1 MTAKKKPVRPV
12 STDEAKRIVAL
23 QDQVNRL
30 TKDLRKAL
38 RDGNSNDIIS
48 DVLGGIV
55 NTPKAIPAWV
65 RKAEKRERHKATP
78 EVPVTMWSDWHLG
91 EVVTKAEVNGA
102 NEYNMTIARERIER
116 LFSVTEKL
124 LTENHTNN
132 YPGMVI
138 NLTGD
143 MVSGGLH
150 PELVATDELEA
161 IPASI
166 KAFEW
171 IAGGIARFADKYGR
185 VYVPCVPGN
194 HGRTT
199 HRPEFKRYY
208 RKNYDWLIYQMLIRH
223 FASDPRVQFDVRP
236 SNEVLYRVFNIR
248 YLLLHGDMLGVGGGD
263 GIIGAIG
270 PIRRGEVKKS
280 GAYSSQGTP
289 FDMMLHGH
297 YHQKLWLPNSTG
309 AGSPKGY
316 CEYVKNAL
324 NAKPER
330 PTQPLWSVHEKHG
343 QTAHWDV
350 YVDKPPKKSSEWMA
364 VLGAHHEAA

>member
-1 MTAKKKPVRPV
+1 MAQSSVKRPIA
-12 STDEAKRIVAL
+12 TPEAKRIVLL
-23 QDQVNRL
+23 QDQVNKL

-38 RDGNSNDIIS
+38 RESNGN
-48 DVLGGIV
+48 DVIGDALGGII
-55 NTPKAIPAWV
+55 NTRKVIPAWV
-65 RKAEKRERHKATP
+65 RKAEPRTRHKATP
-78 EVPVTMWSDWHLG
+78 EVPVTMWADWHLG
-91 EVVTKAEVNGA
+91 ETVTKAEVNGV
-102 NEYNMTIARERIER
+102 NEYNMTVARERVER

-124 LTENHTNN
+124 CVENHTGV
-132 YPGMVI
+132 YPGIVI

-161 IPASI
+161 IPAAL
-166 KAFEW
+166 KAVEW
-171 IAGGIARFADKYGR
+171 IAGGISRFADKFGR

-223 FASDPRVQFDVRP
+223 FADDPRVQFDVRP

-270 PIRRGEVKKS
+270 PVMRGEVKKS
-280 GAYSSQGTP
+280 GTYSSQGTP
-289 FDMMLHGH
+289 FDKMLLGH
-297 YHQKLWLPNSTG
+297 YHQRLWLPRSTM
-309 AGSPKGY
+309 AASIKGY

-324 NAKPER
+324 GAKPDR
-330 PTQPLWSVHEKHG
+330 PTQPLWFVHEKHG
-343 QTAHWDV
+343 ETAHWDI
-350 YVDKPPKKSSEWMA
+350 YVDKTPKRSSEWMSTF
-364 VLGAHHEAA
+364 GAYNEAA